1 MQLCVCRAAPHGY
14 RDPVGKVPIIVRST
28 EKNLTSKVN
37 FPYFSEMFDQGEPVI
52 LMDEDRLLKDVDSPS
67 IRQYFF
73 GRDANPGRA
82 GWYFQQFLKMAM

>member
-1 MQLCVCRAAPHGY
+1 MDIAILS
-14 RDPVGKVPIIVRST
+14 VRSLLLFARPR
-28 EKNLTSKVN
+28 KIFLVTSKVN
-37 FPYFSEMFDQGEPVI
+37 FPFFSEMFDQGEPVI